1 MDWALQAAL
10 PAFEIAGAFE
20 SAPTPDDPHRL
31 RGEAEAIFDGLRLD
45 GAGREAGYGT
55 EEVAQ
60 VRLALAALIDEAAL
74 RRPGPVRDLWE
85 RRPLLQQRYIHENLT
100 TAGDRFF
107 ETLERL
113 LAARA
118 PSDAA
123 LGVLRVYCLCL
134 AFGFRGRYAAGD
146 DAAALGEIRRR
157 LERRLGALVDEPLAP
172 PKGPSIA
179 IPRPPAPSAIPGV
192 VIALS
197 LVFIA
202 LAWGLHVLRRGGELG
217 HLQAHIDDHR
227 VRLTTEIR

>member
-10 PAFEIAGAFE
+10 PAFELAGALE
-20 SAPTPDDPHRL
+20 RGDAAIDPHRL
-31 RGEAEAIFDGLRLD
+31 RGDAEAIFDGLRLD
-45 GAGREAGYGT
+45 AAGREAGLGT
-55 EEVAQ
+55 EEVAHI
-60 VRLALAALIDEAAL
+60 RLALAALLDEAAL
-74 RRPGPVRDLWE
+74 RRPGAVREHWE

-134 AFGFRGRYAAGD
+134 AFGFRGRYAAGG
-146 DAAALGEIRRR
+146 DAAALAEIQRR

-172 PKGPSIA
+172 PKAPSITL
-179 IPRPPAPSAIPGV
+179 PRPPAPSAIPRV
-192 VIALS
+192 VLVLS
-197 LVFIA
+197 LLFVA
-202 LAWGLHVLRRGGELG
+202 LAWGLHVHRRGDELG
-217 HLQAHIDDHR
+217 RLQAHIDDHR
-227 VRLTTEIR
+227 VRLSTEIR